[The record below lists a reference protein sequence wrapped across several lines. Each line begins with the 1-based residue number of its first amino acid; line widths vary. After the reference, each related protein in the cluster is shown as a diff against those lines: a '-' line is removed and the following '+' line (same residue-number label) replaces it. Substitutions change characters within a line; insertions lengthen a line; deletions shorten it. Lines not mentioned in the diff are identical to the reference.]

1 MIPDIQTP
9 QYKLCF
15 VSTNSHYCIT
25 SFDIRVS
32 NAAVWMLCYNDIF
45 PVHGIYVYSPLN
57 IILCFNTK
65 LRFQFV
71 SKAVNELETL

>member
-1 MIPDIQTP
+1 MIPDILTP

-15 VSTNSHYCIT
+15 VLHLSTNSHYFIT

-45 PVHGIYVYSPLN
+45 PVHGICL
-57 IILCFNTK
+57 F
-65 LRFQFV
+65 
-71 SKAVNELETL
+71 AVEHHTVL